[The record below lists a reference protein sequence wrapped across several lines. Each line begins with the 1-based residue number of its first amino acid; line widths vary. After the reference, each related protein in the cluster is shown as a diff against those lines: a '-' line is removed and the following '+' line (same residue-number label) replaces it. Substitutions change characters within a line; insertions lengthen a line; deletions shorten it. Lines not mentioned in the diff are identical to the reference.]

1 MRRGPGPTVVIDADG
16 PPATMSAFEYLV
28 APPRAVERDR
38 TSVHAHLGRAAPN
51 RAGGQMRR
59 QVHRAGHT
67 LACSTT
73 RPGTRARTTD
83 SGIRCTSLP
92 PGHAVAML
100 RTQGVP
106 V

>member
-1 MRRGPGPTVVIDADG
+1 
-16 PPATMSAFEYLV
+16 
-28 APPRAVERDR
+28 
-38 TSVHAHLGRAAPN
+38 
-51 RAGGQMRR
+51 MRR